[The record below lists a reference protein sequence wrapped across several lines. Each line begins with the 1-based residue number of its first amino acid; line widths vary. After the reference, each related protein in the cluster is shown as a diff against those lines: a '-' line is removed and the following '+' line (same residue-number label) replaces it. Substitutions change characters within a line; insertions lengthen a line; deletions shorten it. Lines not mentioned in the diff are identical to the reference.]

1 MTFRIFKNQQRS
13 NEKACSENSKA
24 IHATLNDLL
33 PMIIFVMKKRMSKQT
48 DVTCLSVLGLKQEP
62 ISTTCNWRE
71 KQTVHPDSAAIREIQ
86 AAPEG
91 KSSPPRCI
99 LPSSVLFSLSS
110 LIIWGA
116 YSQRACNVDPSVNCL
131 SILTVQAKEYK

>member
-71 KQTVHPDSAAIREIQ
+71 KQTVHPDSLQPTGRYRQLQRVSRHLQDAYF
-86 AAPEG
+86 
-91 KSSPPRCI
+91 PPVCC
-99 LPSSVLFSLSS
+99 SLFPHRLF
-110 LIIWGA
+110 GE
-116 YSQRACNVDPSVNCL
+116 
-131 SILTVQAKEYK
+131 LTVSGLAT